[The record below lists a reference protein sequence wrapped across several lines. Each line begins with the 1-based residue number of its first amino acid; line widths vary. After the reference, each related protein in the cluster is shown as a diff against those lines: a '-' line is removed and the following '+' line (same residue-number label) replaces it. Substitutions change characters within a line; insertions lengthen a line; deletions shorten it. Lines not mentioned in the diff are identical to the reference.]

1 MLGWRLRA
9 VFAVP
14 GMASLYV
21 STFLARLVGSSGP
34 MLITLYTVTTLGR
47 SYSQAGWVNSVL
59 VIGVG
64 VGAPMAGWAL
74 DRGRGR
80 LLVGIT
86 AVVEAAFW
94 LSAGHL
100 GYVALLFAAV
110 ATAAFALPS
119 YTLPRWV
126 IATQVDEATRQAA
139 YTVDSICSEASYMV
153 GPPAAVLLASNWGAG
168 PTFAVLAGLTV
179 LVGISYL
186 KSAKTRRV
194 QAGRPD
200 PGEPVASSDAAP
212 RARSAVRAAIGPLV
226 VVGAAMTL
234 LAATEVLLIALM
246 RSRHE
251 MDQLSIV
258 VLAWCASSIVGA
270 LVFAAGALAGNATVL
285 LGAMALC
292 SMLIGLESSWWQTAL
307 LLIPSGFL
315 NAPVLA
321 ASSEWLNRVVPA
333 PLRGRFTGWHTLAL
347 TIGLAIGAPAGG
359 LLADRA
365 PLWLSFCLLGLFG
378 LLAALLGAA
387 LSPAG
392 RKAKALATRGDRPSR
407 PVSGGPEAAAAFP
420 PRCEKRA
427 CE

>member
-1 MLGWRLRA
+1 VLGHRLRA

-14 GMASLYV
+14 GMAPLYV

-34 MLITLYTVTTLGR
+34 MLITLYAVTTLGR

-59 VIGVG
+59 VIGIG
-64 VGAPMAGWAL
+64 VGAPVAGWAL

-80 LLVGIT
+80 LLVGVT

-94 LSAGHL
+94 LLAGHL
-100 GYVALLFAAV
+100 DYVALLCAAV

-119 YTLPRWV
+119 NTMPRWV

-153 GPPAAVLLASNWGAG
+153 GPPTAILLATTWGADQ
-168 PTFAVLAGLTV
+168 TFTVLAGLTV

-186 KSAKTRRV
+186 KPAKTRRV
-194 QAGRPD
+194 QADQPD

-212 RARSAVRAAIGPLV
+212 RTRSVVRAATRPLV

-251 MDQLSIV
+251 VDQLSIV
-258 VLAWCASSIVGA
+258 ILAWCASSIVGA
-270 LVFAAGALAGNATVL
+270 LIFAAGAFARNAVVL

-292 SMLIGLESSWWQTAL
+292 TMLVGLGSSLWQTAL

-321 ASSEWLNRVVPA
+321 SSSEWLNRIVPA

-359 LLADRA
+359 LLADRV

-378 LLAALLGAA
+378 VLAALLAAA
-387 LSPAG
+387 LPPAG
-392 RKAKALATRGDRPSR
+392 RKSTPSATRAFRSARPF
-407 PVSGGPEAAAAFP
+407 PGGPEAAAAFP
-420 PRCEKRA
+420 PRCKRGS
-427 CE
+427 

>member
-1 MLGWRLRA
+1 VLVRRLRA

-14 GMASLYV
+14 GMVSLYV
-21 STFLARLVGSSGP
+21 STFLGRLVGSSGP
-34 MLITLYTVTTLGR
+34 MLITLYAVTTLRR

-64 VGAPMAGWAL
+64 VGAPVAGWAL
-74 DRGRGR
+74 DRGHGR

-94 LSAGHL
+94 LFAGHL
-100 GYVALLFAAV
+100 GYVGLLYVAV

-126 IATQVDEATRQAA
+126 IATRVDEATRQAA
-139 YTVDSICSEASYMV
+139 YTVDSICSEASYMI
-153 GPPAAVLLASNWGAG
+153 GPPAIILLATTWGAG
-168 PTFAVLAGLTV
+168 PAFTVLAGLIV

-186 KSAKTRRV
+186 EPAKMRRG
-194 QAGRPD
+194 QAGQPD
-200 PGEPVASSDAAP
+200 PGDPAASSVAAP
-212 RARSAVRAAIGPLV
+212 RARSAVRAAMGPFV

-251 MDQLSIV
+251 LDQLSIV

-270 LVFAAGALAGNATVL
+270 LVFAAGALADKATVL

-292 SMLIGLESSWWQTAL
+292 SMLIGLGSSGWQTAL

-321 ASSEWLNRVVPA
+321 ASSEWLTRVIPP
-333 PLRGRFTGWHTLAL
+333 PLRGRFTGRQTLAL

-359 LLADRA
+359 LLADRV

-378 LLAALLGAA
+378 LLAALLAAA

-392 RKAKALATRGDRPSR
+392 RKGTASATRADRPSP
-407 PVSGGPEAAAAFP
+407 PVPGGPEAAAAD
-420 PRCEKRA
+420 RH
-427 CE
+427 